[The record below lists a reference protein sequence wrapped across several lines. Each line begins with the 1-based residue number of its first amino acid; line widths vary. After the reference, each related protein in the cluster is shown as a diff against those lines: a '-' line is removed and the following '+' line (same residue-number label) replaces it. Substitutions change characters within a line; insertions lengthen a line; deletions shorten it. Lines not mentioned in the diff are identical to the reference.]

1 MLKETINYK
10 GVAVTLSLKENY
22 FGGDKWQTHHLE
34 IRTKNEQP
42 IPITETGYK
51 SIFYHGK
58 PATMEEAIDWFYE
71 MISLEGMDNTA
82 EDLLDACG
90 ELTQEPITPKHDT
103 PYTHPKQCQEK
114 HYRKLNK
121 LNYFKRR

>member
-10 GVAVTLSLKENY
+10 GVAVTLTLKENY

-34 IRTKNEQP
+34 IRTENEQP

-58 PATMEEAIDWFYE
+58 PATMKEAIDWFYE
-71 MISLEGMDNTA
+71 MIALEGIDNTA

-90 ELTQEPITPKHDT
+90 ELTQEPIAPKQDT
-103 PYTHPKQCQEK
+103 PYTPPQTMPRKALEDFKQT
-114 HYRKLNK
+114 KL
-121 LNYFKRR
+121 F

>member
-10 GVAVTLSLKENY
+10 GLAVTLSLRENY
-22 FGGDKWQTHHLE
+22 FGGDKYQTHHLE

-58 PATMEEAIDWFYE
+58 PATMKEAIDWFYE
-71 MISLEGMDNTA
+71 MIALEGIDNTA

-90 ELTQEPITPKHDT
+90 ELTQEPITPKQYV
-103 PYTHPKQCQEK
+103 PYTPPQTMPRKALEYVKQT
-114 HYRKLNK
+114 KL
-121 LNYFKRR
+121 F

>member
-10 GVAVTLSLKENY
+10 GVAVTLTLKENY

-71 MISLEGMDNTA
+71 MIALEGIDNTA

-90 ELTQEPITPKHDT
+90 ELTQEPITPKQDT
-103 PYTHPKQCQEK
+103 PYTPPQTTPRKALEDFKQT
-114 HYRKLNK
+114 KL
-121 LNYFKRR
+121 F